1 MGGDQGTFEEAM
13 RVAAQIVAVLEG
25 AGLALVAID
34 AQVARAGLAADDL
47 PFAAG
52 GEAGAAQAA
61 QAGVIEGG
69 QELDGRTAVRAR
81 PDPGRRCDDR
91 AGTRRRRDRPP
102 ADGLGQER
110 GEVARGHDRAHGLG
124 GGGLDP
130 ALADH
135 GRRRMA
141 AGAHAGCG
149 EHTDRRRVHGGAQ
162 LGQESVRAGQ
172 RAAQAVADADGDRRR
187 GRLALLHHV
196 EVVVE
201 GGDLVDL
208 GLGEAQL
215 LGQGRDVLGGDVAP
229 AVLDQVEELDQEV
242 APAWPIAE
250 QRPDSVECLGL
261 DLPAAAGGPPAALAL
276 AWMQGPPRRARL
288 LDDR

>member
-1 MGGDQGTFEEAM
+1 M
-13 RVAAQIVAVLEG
+13 RVAAEIVAVLEG

-52 GEAGAAQAA
+52 GKAGAAQAA

-69 QELDGRTAVRAR
+69 QELDGRTAGEL
-81 PDPGRRCDDR
+81 GRIQ
-91 AGTRRRRDRPP
+91 AGDATIELVPT
-102 ADGLGQER
+102 AGEIGLQLDGLGQER

-130 ALADH
+130 APADH

-242 APAWPIAE
+242 APAWPIAQ